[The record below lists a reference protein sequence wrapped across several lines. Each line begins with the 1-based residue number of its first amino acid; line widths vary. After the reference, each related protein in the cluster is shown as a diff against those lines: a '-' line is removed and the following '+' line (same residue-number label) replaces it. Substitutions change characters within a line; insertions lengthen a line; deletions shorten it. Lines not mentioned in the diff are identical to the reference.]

1 MANRAFGKRKRK
13 HTYEPHT
20 TSKPIKNKKRRQRD
34 FVAKNLDSATANK
47 GIENEYAD
55 ARQKNWMY
63 FAGIILG
70 AVMAF
75 LGIKDDGM
83 EFKILGFKYSG
94 ALVGIA
100 VILYCVYGMIKN
112 KPRVKIG

>member
-1 MANRAFGKRKRK
+1 MAKKSLSKRT
-13 HTYEPHT
+13 HAYEPRT
-20 TSKPIKNKKRRQRD
+20 TSVPTKNKKRRQRD
-34 FVAKNLDSATANK
+34 FVAKNLDSETAKK

-70 AVMAF
+70 AIMVF
-75 LGIKDDGM
+75 LGIKDEGM

-100 VILYCVYGMIKN
+100 VFLYCVYGMIKN
-112 KPRVKIG
+112 KPKVKIG